1 MRDLES
7 NGVSGLHLKKRELS
21 NGASNHTVFHDC
33 NYQYH
38 LQIKSSVVIIIMIA
52 IKSVIIAINQSND
65 SDHDC
70 SDLVIIAINQLYI
83 SLLVI
88 DQRLIL
94 DINQLYI
101 SLLVID

>member
-52 IKSVIIAINQSND
+52 IKSVIIAINQS
-65 SDHDC
+65 SDYDC
-70 SDLVIIAINQLYI
+70 YQSVIYLTNSSDR
-83 SLLVI
+83 STI
-88 DQRLIL
+88 D
-94 DINQLYI
+94 
-101 SLLVID
+101 

>member
-52 IKSVIIAINQSND
+52 IKSVIIAINQ
-65 SDHDC
+65 
-70 SDLVIIAINQLYI
+70 LYI

-88 DQRLIL
+88 DQRLIN
-94 DINQLYI
+94 DRY
-101 SLLVID
+101 

>member
-52 IKSVIIAINQSND
+52 IKSVIIAINQ
-65 SDHDC
+65 
-70 SDLVIIAINQLYI
+70 LVIVIMIAINQLYI

-88 DQRLIL
+88 DP
-94 DINQLYI
+94 
-101 SLLVID
+101 

>member
-1 MRDLES
+1 MCVLIFLCKIAIKETRLLMRDLES

-52 IKSVIIAINQSND
+52 IKSVIIAINQ
-65 SDHDC
+65 
-70 SDLVIIAINQLYI
+70 LVIVIMIA
-83 SLLVI
+83 VI
-88 DQRLIL
+88 L
-94 DINQLYI
+94 
-101 SLLVID
+101 

>member
-52 IKSVIIAINQSND
+52 IKSVIIAINQ
-65 SDHDC
+65 
-70 SDLVIIAINQLYI
+70 
-83 SLLVI
+83 LVI
-88 DQRLIL
+88 DIRHQ
-94 DINQLYI
+94 
-101 SLLVID
+101 SVIYLTTSD